1 MQDVAAAARDG
12 VAALEPSD
20 ADGDL
25 ARLVDR
31 VRSAGLV
38 IDADLDDATLLDPEV
53 RFLVHRVLQEAL
65 TNVLRHAPGSRASLT
80 LVVGDQTVELSVTNT
95 PGARPG
101 GPPGSGRGLAGI
113 RERVADWHGAVS
125 CGPLTD
131 GGFQVHA
138 VLPLAR
144 VVETVVP

>member
-12 VAALEPSD
+12 VAALGPSD
-20 ADGDL
+20 ADGDV
-25 ARLVDR
+25 ARLVAR
-31 VRSAGLV
+31 VRSAGLA
-38 IDADLDDATLLDPEV
+38 IDADVDAAALLGPEV
-53 RFLVHRVLQEAL
+53 RLLVHRVLQEAL
-65 TNVLRHAPGSRASLT
+65 TNVLRHSPGSRASLS
-80 LVVGDQTVELSVTNT
+80 LVVGDRTVELIVTNT
-95 PGARPG
+95 AGSRPG
-101 GPPGSGRGLAGI
+101 GAPGSGRGLAGI

-144 VVETVVP
+144 VVETAVP